1 MQPCERFLAL
11 VRAPSLVQLGAPLL
25 HSFLRRLLR
34 RFLHSRS
41 RTPPAACRAMPF
53 SQSYASPLLRP
64 QRHISPVAAFPR
76 CSGPPLPRS
85 PEFAWTIPAIAAS
98 PRCFPT
104 PRWASPRPRPNS
116 VATVRGQ
123 QSAAR
128 CLATPRALDYSPP
141 ALLHCLCLHTPATQT
156 FDRSPSKA
164 HDRDTQATVQGIC
177 LRRSCESVNVID
189 Y

>member
-1 MQPCERFLAL
+1 MRKVPCPCSCP
-11 VRAPSLVQLGAPLL
+11 VIGAA
-25 HSFLRRLLR
+25 RCA
-34 RFLHSRS
+34 
-41 RTPPAACRAMPF
+41 PPAQF
-53 SQSYASPLLRP
+53 LASPLAQSVAHTTCRVSRHAVFPKLRFPVAAPP
-64 QRHISPVAAFPR
+64 QRHISPVAAFPH

-104 PRWASPRPRPNS
+104 PRSASPRPRPNS

-128 CLATPRALDYSPP
+128 CLAPPRARLLSACTPP
-141 ALLHCLCLHTPATQT
+141 LSLPSKPLATQT